1 MKNFDKETV
10 IEFLILAGKR
20 ALWTF
25 SEVALSM
32 IVLGMP
38 FSTIDW
44 KAIFDIALGAS
55 IVSIL
60 KSIVAGMPEFSNDGS
75 VMINDTTC
83 QVKLGISENT
93 VKNRKTIRLRVI
105 PDTNQK

>member
-1 MKNFDKETV
+1 MKNFDRETL

-38 FSTIDW
+38 FSAIDW
-44 KAIFDIALGAS
+44 KAIFDVALGAS
-55 IVSIL
+55 IVSVL

-83 QVKLGISENT
+83 QVNLGIDEQT
-93 VKNRKTIRLRVI
+93 IKNKKTIRLRVV

>member
-1 MKNFDKETV
+1 MKNFDKETI
-10 IEFLILAGKR
+10 IEFLVLAGKR

-38 FSTIDW
+38 FSAIDW
-44 KAIFDIALGAS
+44 KAIFDVALTATAIS
-55 IVSIL
+55 L
-60 KSIVAGMPEFSNDGS
+60 FKSIVVSMPEFSSDGS
-75 VMINDTTC
+75 VMINDTSC
-83 QVKLGISENT
+83 QVNLGIDEQT
-93 VKNRKTIRLRVI
+93 VKNRKSIRLKVV

>member
-1 MKNFDKETV
+1 MKNFDKETI
-10 IEFLILAGKR
+10 IEFLVLAGKR

-44 KAIFDIALGAS
+44 KAIFDVALTATVIS
-55 IVSIL
+55 LL
-60 KSIVAGMPEFSNDGS
+60 KSIVVSMPEFSSDGS
-75 VMINDTTC
+75 VMINDTSC
-83 QVKLGISENT
+83 QVNLGIDEQT
-93 VKNRKTIRLRVI
+93 VKNRKSIRLKVI

>member
-1 MKNFDKETV
+1 MKNFDKENLL
-10 IEFLILAGKR
+10 EFLILAIKR

-32 IVLGMP
+32 IVIGMP

-44 KAIFDIALGAS
+44 KAIFDVAMTATVISL
-55 IVSIL
+55 L

-83 QVKLGISENT
+83 QVNLGIDEQT
-93 VKNRKTIRLRVI
+93 IKNRKSIRLKVV

>member
-1 MKNFDKETV
+1 MKNFNKENLE
-10 IEFLILAGKR
+10 EFLILAAKR

-38 FSTIDW
+38 FTTIDW
-44 KAIFDIALGAS
+44 KGIFDVAATATVISL
-55 IVSIL
+55 L
-60 KSIVAGMPEFSNDGS
+60 KSIVAGMPEFTHDGS

-83 QVKLGISENT
+83 QVNLGIDEQA
-93 VKNRKTIRLRVI
+93 VKNKKSIRLRVV